1 VASLLPV
8 RAASSAPAAW
18 PIPMAVLGICAAGMC
33 IIVRAP
39 SGVPDGVAVT
49 APHCPQNF
57 AFSGSECPHWV
68 QERVIVVDPARV
80 KENV

>member
-1 VASLLPV
+1 VASSLPL
-8 RAASSAPAAW
+8 RAASPAAL
-18 PIPMAVLGICAAGMC
+18 PRPRAVFGICTAGMC
-33 IIVRAP
+33 IIVLAP
-39 SGVPDGVAVT
+39 SGPPGAVAVT

-68 QERVIVVDPARV
+68 QERVIVVDPVRV